1 MKWTKDPVTA
11 MKRLASVLGWN
22 VQSFGRVWVITNLP
36 CAEGLSY
43 KAVSALCF
51 MTRVAMA
58 SKENGGLAL
67 SKEDVREK
75 TRFRPEHMLDRN
87 LRHVLELP
95 ASIAGVD
102 ETTLYQAYFNP
113 DYLRGLALL

>member
-11 MKRLASVLGWN
+11 MKRLAAVLGWN
-22 VQSFGRVWVITNLP
+22 VESSGRVWKITNLP

-58 SKENGGLAL
+58 SKEIGGLAL
-67 SKEDVREK
+67 SKEDLRELI
-75 TRFRPEHMLDRN
+75 RFRPEHVYDRRSFRHFLKLPPR
-87 LRHVLELP
+87 LR
-95 ASIAGVD
+95 ARD
-102 ETTLYQAYFNP
+102 ESTLYQAYFNP
-113 DYLRGLALL
+113 GETP